1 MASSLATSISG
12 FFSKAAE
19 KAKEVKNSDVMSTTL
34 NNVKD
39 GVNTAVNSDFV
50 QGLKDTVVDIAQDVK
65 ETKSIVTSISTSE
78 YDSKMNLDQFLQM
91 EDDRLKKEQAAL
103 AEAEAAAQRA
113 LEIGIGGEDG
123 QQ

>member
-50 QGLKDTVVDIAQDVK
+50 QGLKDTVVDIAQDVQ
-65 ETKSIVTSISTSE
+65 ETKSIVTSIGTSE

-113 LEIGIGGEDG
+113 LEIGIGGEAG

>member
-50 QGLKDTVVDIAQDVK
+50 QGLKDTVVDIAQDVQ
-65 ETKSIVTSISTSE
+65 ETKSIVTSIGTSE

-103 AEAEAAAQRA
+103 AEAEAEAQRA
-113 LEIGIGGEDG
+113 LEIGIGGEAG

>member
-50 QGLKDTVVDIAQDVK
+50 QGLKDTVVDIAQDVQ
-65 ETKSIVTSISTSE
+65 ETKSIVTSIGTSE

>member
-50 QGLKDTVVDIAQDVK
+50 QGLKDTVVDIAQDVQ
-65 ETKSIVTSISTSE
+65 ETK
-78 YDSKMNLDQFLQM
+78 
-91 EDDRLKKEQAAL
+91 
-103 AEAEAAAQRA
+103 
-113 LEIGIGGEDG
+113 
-123 QQ
+123 